1 MGGENSITSAEALH
15 WRANGD
21 GQAAKSSS
29 FMIHPYLSSSR
40 EMVSEAGV
48 RNSKDIVFNKRY
60 FLLPSIPWF
69 HRYVDYRVGN
79 TDCAEVIP

>member
-1 MGGENSITSAEALH
+1 MGDENSITSAQAPH

-60 FLLPSIPWF
+60 FLASVYPLVPPI
-69 HRYVDYRVGN
+69 RRLQG
-79 TDCAEVIP
+79 